1 MLKLFRYLKKSIIP
15 ILAIIA
21 LLVVQAVCDL
31 TLPDY
36 TAKIINVGI
45 QQNGIES
52 AVPQYISKTTMDHI
66 LLLMD
71 EEQQDIV
78 VQNYTELSAEEFQQ
92 TRYFDHALW
101 NEKISF
107 YEGTQPEDMTEE
119 QWNEAIASFEALK
132 KETIFK
138 LNNLDET
145 QLEELEEMIAKPMIL
160 VKYIMDDAD
169 LASLENAE
177 DSEYADQFSELLAQL
192 PPEAM
197 QENLTVWELLEMMNA
212 EQRTQIISAINEQ
225 FNDMSDNTL
234 NQTAISAVKAE
245 YDAIILLDAGSMQIH
260 YILIAGLQM
269 LAIAVISMLAVII
282 VVLLASRIA
291 AALSQE
297 VRGRIFKKV
306 ISFSNTEMDQFST
319 ASLITRSTND
329 IQQIQLT
336 MVMMLR
342 MIFYAPI
349 IGLGGVLKVI
359 NTNSSMSW
367 VIAVAVGSIMTL
379 VIVMFTVAMPKFKRM
394 QVLVD
399 KLNLVTREILTG
411 LPVIRAFHT
420 EKHEEK
426 RFEEANTDLTKN
438 QLFVNRIMSC
448 MMPAMMFIMNGISV
462 LVVWIGGHS
471 VDAGAM
477 QVGDMMAV
485 IQYVM
490 QIIMAFLMISIVA
503 VMVPRASV
511 AANRINDVLK
521 TNLSIKDTEHPVLT
535 EDVQGR
541 IEFNNVSFRYPN
553 AEEDVLKDISFT
565 ARSGETTAIIG
576 STGSGKSTLINLIP
590 RFYDVTGG
598 SIQLDDHDVR
608 QIAQKD
614 LREHIG
620 YVPQKGMLFSGTV
633 ESNINYG
640 VPEETI
646 ENAKQAAEVAQ
657 AAEFVT
663 NLTGEYDY
671 EIAQG
676 GTNVSGGQKQR
687 LSIARAVA
695 KRPAVYLFDD
705 SFSALDFK
713 TDIAL
718 RRALSKYTKQSTVLI
733 VAQRISTILNA
744 EQIIVLDEGQIVG
757 RGTHK
762 ELLKTCEVYH
772 QIAESQLSKEELD
785 HE

>member
-45 QQNGIES
+45 QQNGVES
-52 AVPQYISKTTMDHI
+52 AVPQYISKTTMNHI

-71 EEQQDIV
+71 EEQQNTV
-78 VQNYTELSAEEFQQ
+78 MQNYTELSAEEFQQ
-92 TRYFDHALW
+92 TRYFDQALW
-101 NEKISF
+101 DEKVSF

-138 LNNLDET
+138 LNDLDET
-145 QLEELEEMIAKPMIL
+145 QMEELEEMIAKPMIL
-160 VKYIMDDAD
+160 VKYIMDEAD
-169 LASLENAE
+169 LTSLENAE
-177 DSEYADQFSELLAQL
+177 NSEYADQFSELLAQL
-192 PPEAM
+192 PPEAI

-349 IGLGGVLKVI
+349 LGFGGVLKVI
-359 NTNSSMSW
+359 NTNYSMSW
-367 VIAVAVGSIMTL
+367 VVAVAVGAIMTL

-426 RFEEANTDLTKN
+426 RFEGANTDLTKN

-565 ARSGETTAIIG
+565 ARPGETTAIIG

-640 VPEETI
+640 VPEETL

-657 AAEFVT
+657 AAEFVA

-687 LSIARAVA
+687 VSIARAVA
-695 KRPAVYLFDD
+695 KHPAVYLFDD

-718 RRALSKYTKQSTVLI
+718 RRALNKYTKKSTVLI

-762 ELLKTCEVYH
+762 ELLKTCEVYQ